1 MVMMAMRRKIQR
13 YFWLMLSGSIIL
25 FIVFVAIFAP
35 VLTQYDPLT
44 IDPLYVLQPPSS
56 QNLLGTDEFGRD
68 VLSRLIYGAQP
79 SLIVA
84 VGATTLAMVIGI
96 FLGVMGGY
104 FQGWIEQILMRLVD
118 ALLCFPPIL
127 LAMVVVGLL
136 GPGVSNLVIVIGIL
150 YSTTFARLAYA
161 STIQVKAME
170 YVTVA
175 VAVGVGNRRLIWR
188 HILPNILSPLI
199 VQASLTAAAT
209 ILLESG
215 LSFLG
220 LGVVPPTPSWGLI
233 IGAARNYMDQSP
245 LYVVWPS
252 LLIASIVL
260 AINTFGDTLRDFLD
274 PRLRK
279 WL

>member
-1 MVMMAMRRKIQR
+1 MRRKIQR
-13 YFWLMLSGSIIL
+13 YFWLLVSGSIIL
-25 FIVFVAIFAP
+25 VIVLIAIFAP
-35 VLTQYDPLT
+35 VLARYDPLK
-44 IDPLYVLQPPSS
+44 IDPLRVLQPPSS
-56 QNLLGTDEFGRD
+56 QNPLGTDEFGRD

-84 VGATTLAMVIGI
+84 VGATTLALLIGV
-96 FLGVMGGY
+96 FLGVIAG
-104 FQGWIEQILMRLVD
+104 FFRGWIEQISMRLVD

-136 GPGVSNLVIVIGIL
+136 GPGITNLVIVIGIL

-161 STIQVKAME
+161 STLQVKAME

-175 VAVGVGNRRLIWR
+175 VAVGVGNRGLIWR

-233 IGAARNYMDQSP
+233 IGAARNYMYQSP
-245 LYVVWPS
+245 LYVLWPS
-252 LLIASIVL
+252 LLIAGIVL

>member
-1 MVMMAMRRKIQR
+1 
-13 YFWLMLSGSIIL
+13 
-25 FIVFVAIFAP
+25 
-35 VLTQYDPLT
+35 
-44 IDPLYVLQPPSS
+44 
-56 QNLLGTDEFGRD
+56 
-68 VLSRLIYGAQP
+68 
-79 SLIVA
+79 
-84 VGATTLAMVIGI
+84 MVIGV

>member
-1 MVMMAMRRKIQR
+1 MLRKLKR
-13 YFWLMLSGSIIL
+13 YFWLILSGSL
-25 FIVFVAIFAP
+25 IVLVLLGAIFAS
-35 VLTQYDPLT
+35 VLTPYDPLK
-44 IDPLYVLQPPSS
+44 IDPLRVLQPPSA
-56 QNLLGTDEFGRD
+56 QNWLGTDEFGRD
-68 VLSRLIYGAQP
+68 VFTRLIYGAQP

-84 VGATTLAMVIGI
+84 VGATMLAMAIGVV
-96 FLGVMGGY
+96 LGVLAG
-104 FQGWIEQILMRLVD
+104 FFRGWIEQVLMRLVD

-136 GPGVSNLVIVIGIL
+136 GPGVMNLVIVIGIL

-161 STIQVKAME
+161 STIQIRAME

-175 VAVGVGNRRLIWR
+175 VAIGVDNRGLIWR

-233 IGAARNYMDQSP
+233 IGAARNYMYQSP

-252 LLIASIVL
+252 VLIALIVL

>member
-1 MVMMAMRRKIQR
+1 MRRKIQR
-13 YFWLMLSGSIIL
+13 YFWLLVSGAIIL
-25 FIVFVAIFAP
+25 AIVLVAIFAP
-35 VLTQYDPLT
+35 VLARYDPLK
-44 IDPLYVLQPPSS
+44 IDPLRVLQSPSP
-56 QNLLGTDEFGRD
+56 QNPLGTDEFGRD

-84 VGATTLAMVIGI
+84 VGATTLAMVIGV
-96 FLGVMGGY
+96 FLGVIAG
-104 FQGWIEQILMRLVD
+104 FFRGWIEQILMRLVD

-136 GPGVSNLVIVIGIL
+136 GPGVTNLVIVIGIL

-161 STIQVKAME
+161 STMQVKAME

-175 VAVGVGNRRLIWR
+175 MAVGVDNRGLIWR

-233 IGAARNYMDQSP
+233 IGAARNYMYQSP
-245 LYVVWPS
+245 LYVLWPS
-252 LLIASIVL
+252 LLIAGIVL

-279 WL
+279 WI

>member
-1 MVMMAMRRKIQR
+1 MRRKIQR
-13 YFWLMLSGSIIL
+13 YFWLLVSGSIIL
-25 FIVFVAIFAP
+25 VIVLIAIFAP
-35 VLTQYDPLT
+35 VLARYDPLK
-44 IDPLYVLQPPSS
+44 IDPLRVLQPPSS
-56 QNLLGTDEFGRD
+56 QNPLGTDEFGRD

-84 VGATTLAMVIGI
+84 VGATTLALLIGV
-96 FLGVMGGY
+96 FLGVIAG
-104 FQGWIEQILMRLVD
+104 FFRGWIEQILMRLVD

-136 GPGVSNLVIVIGIL
+136 GPGVTNLVIVIGIL

-161 STIQVKAME
+161 STIQVRAME

-175 VAVGVGNRRLIWR
+175 VAVGVGNRGLIWR

-233 IGAARNYMDQSP
+233 IGAARNYMYQSP
-245 LYVVWPS
+245 LYVLWPS
-252 LLIASIVL
+252 LLIAGIVL

>member
-1 MVMMAMRRKIQR
+1 MARKIQR
-13 YFWLMLSGSIIL
+13 YFWLWLSGAIIL
-25 FIVFVAIFAP
+25 IVVLAGVCAP
-35 VLTQYDPLT
+35 ALTSRDPLA
-44 IDPLYVLQPPSS
+44 IDALRVLQPPSP
-56 QNLLGTDEFGRD
+56 QNPLGTDEFGRD
-68 VLSRLIYGAQP
+68 VLSRLLYGARP

-84 VGATTLAMVIGI
+84 TGATTLAML
-96 FLGVMGGY
+96 LGVFFGVSAGY
-104 FQGWIEQILMRLVD
+104 FRGRIEQIIMRLVD

-136 GPGVSNLVIVIGIL
+136 GPGVTNLIIIIGIL
-150 YSTTFARLAYA
+150 YSTTFARLSYA
-161 STIQVKAME
+161 STLQVKAME

-175 VAVGVGNRRLIWR
+175 IAVGVGNQRVIWR
-188 HILPNILSPLI
+188 HIIPNILSPLI

-233 IGAARNYMDQSP
+233 IGAARNYMYQSP

-252 LLIASIVL
+252 LLIAGTVL

-279 WL
+279 WM

>member
-1 MVMMAMRRKIQR
+1 MLRKLRR
-13 YFWLMLSGSIIL
+13 YFWLWLSGAIIL
-25 FIVFVAIFAP
+25 IIILAGIFAP
-35 VLTQYDPLT
+35 VLSSRDPLA
-44 IDPLYVLQPPSS
+44 IDPQRVLQPSS
-56 QNLLGTDEFGRD
+56 PQNPLGTDEFGRD
-68 VLSRLIYGAQP
+68 VLSRLLYGARP

-84 VGATTLAMVIGI
+84 AGATTLAM
-96 FLGVMGGY
+96 FLGVFFGVIAGY
-104 FQGWIEQILMRLVD
+104 FRGWIEQIVMRLVD

-136 GPGVSNLVIVIGIL
+136 GPGVTNLIIIIGIL

-161 STIQVKAME
+161 STLQVKAME

-175 VAVGVGNRRLIWR
+175 IAIGVGNQRVIWR

-199 VQASLTAAAT
+199 VQASLSAAAT

-233 IGAARNYMDQSP
+233 IGAARSYMYQSP

-252 LLIASIVL
+252 LLVAGTVL

>member
-1 MVMMAMRRKIQR
+1 MLRKIRR
-13 YFWLMLSGSIIL
+13 YFWLWLSGSIIV
-25 FIVFVAIFAP
+25 IVILAGIFAP
-35 VLTQYDPLT
+35 ALTSRDPLV
-44 IDPLYVLQPPSS
+44 IDPSHVLQPPSA
-56 QNLLGTDEFGRD
+56 QNPLGTDEFGRD
-68 VLSRLIYGAQP
+68 VFSRLLYGARP

-84 VGATTLAMVIGI
+84 VGATTLAMLFGV
-96 FLGVMGGY
+96 FLGVIAGY
-104 FQGWIEQILMRLVD
+104 FRGGIEQIIMRLVD

-136 GPGVSNLVIVIGIL
+136 GPGVTNLIFIIGIL

-161 STIQVKAME
+161 STLQVKAME

-175 VAVGVGNRRLIWR
+175 IAIGVENRRVIWR

-233 IGAARNYMDQSP
+233 IGAARNYMYQSP
-245 LYVVWPS
+245 FYVVWPS
-252 LLIASIVL
+252 LLIAGTVL
-260 AINTFGDTLRDFLD
+260 AINTFGDTIRDFLD

-279 WL
+279 WM

>member
-1 MVMMAMRRKIQR
+1 MTAMRRKIQR

-25 FIVFVAIFAP
+25 FIVLVAIFAP
-35 VLTQYDPLT
+35 VLTQYDPLK
-44 IDPLYVLQPPSS
+44 IDPLHVLQPPTS

-79 SLIVA
+79 SLMVA

>member
-1 MVMMAMRRKIQR
+1 MRRKIQR
-13 YFWLMLSGSIIL
+13 YFWLIVSGSIIL
-25 FIVFVAIFAP
+25 AIVLVAIFAP
-35 VLTQYDPLT
+35 VLAQYDPLK
-44 IDPLYVLQPPSS
+44 IEPLHVLQPPSS

-84 VGATTLAMVIGI
+84 VGATTLAMMIGV
-96 FLGVMGGY
+96 FLGVIAG
-104 FQGWIEQILMRLVD
+104 FFRGWIEQILMRLVD

-136 GPGVSNLVIVIGIL
+136 GPGVTNLVIVIGIL

-161 STIQVKAME
+161 STMQVRAME

-175 VAVGVGNRRLIWR
+175 IAVGVGNRGLIWR

-233 IGAARNYMDQSP
+233 IGAARNYMYQSP
-245 LYVVWPS
+245 LYVLWPS
-252 LLIASIVL
+252 LLIAGIVL

>member
-1 MVMMAMRRKIQR
+1 MSRKLKR
-13 YFWLMLSGSIIL
+13 YFWLILSGSLIL
-25 FIVFVAIFAP
+25 LVVLAAIFAS
-35 VLTQYDPLT
+35 VLTPYDPLK
-44 IDPLYVLQPPSS
+44 IDPLRVLQPPSA
-56 QNLLGTDEFGRD
+56 QNWLGTDEFGRD
-68 VLSRLIYGAQP
+68 VFTRLIYGAQP

-84 VGATTLAMVIGI
+84 VGATILAMGIGVI
-96 FLGVMGGY
+96 LGVLAG
-104 FQGWIEQILMRLVD
+104 FFRGWIEQVLMRLVD

-136 GPGVSNLVIVIGIL
+136 GPGVLNLVIVIGIL

-161 STIQVKAME
+161 STLQIKAME

-175 VAVGVGNRRLIWR
+175 VAVGVNNRRLIWQ

-220 LGVVPPTPSWGLI
+220 LGVQPPSASWGQMLNAAQSLTI
-233 IGAARNYMDQSP
+233 LEQKPWLWIPPGAMILSSVLCINFIGD
-245 LYVVWPS
+245 
-252 LLIASIVL
+252 
-260 AINTFGDTLRDFLD
+260 GLRDALD
-274 PRLRK
+274 PRLRR
-279 WL
+279 

>member
-1 MVMMAMRRKIQR
+1 MIASGTVILMVVIAA
-13 YFWLMLSGSIIL
+13 LLAPMLT
-25 FIVFVAIFAP
+25 P
-35 VLTQYDPLT
+35 HDPLA
-44 IDPLYVLQPPSS
+44 IDPLHVLQAPSA
-56 QNLLGTDEFGRD
+56 QNPLGTDEFGRD
-68 VLSRLIYGAQP
+68 ILTRLLYGARP

-84 VGATTLAMVIGI
+84 AGATTLAFVVGVA
-96 FLGVMGGY
+96 LGVLAGY
-104 FQGWIEQILMRLVD
+104 LRGAAEQVIMRIVD

-136 GPGVSNLVIVIGIL
+136 GPGVTNLIVVIGIL
-150 YSTTFARLAYA
+150 YSTTLARLAYA
-161 STIQVKAME
+161 STLQVKAME

-175 VAVGVGNRRLIWR
+175 VAVGVGHRRLIWH

-233 IGAARNYMDQSP
+233 IGAARNYMYQSP
-245 LYVVWPS
+245 AYILWPS
-252 LLIASIVL
+252 LMVAGTVL

>member
-1 MVMMAMRRKIQR
+1 MTAMRRKIQR

-25 FIVFVAIFAP
+25 FIVLVAIFAP
-35 VLTQYDPLT
+35 VLTQYDPLK
-44 IDPLYVLQPPSS
+44 IDPLHVLQPPTS

-84 VGATTLAMVIGI
+84 VGATALAMVIGV

>member
-1 MVMMAMRRKIQR
+1 MRRKIQR
-13 YFWLMLSGSIIL
+13 YFWLLVSGSIIL
-25 FIVFVAIFAP
+25 VIVLIAIFAP
-35 VLTQYDPLT
+35 VLARYDPLK
-44 IDPLYVLQPPSS
+44 IDPLRVLQPPSS
-56 QNLLGTDEFGRD
+56 QNPLGTDEFGRD

-84 VGATTLAMVIGI
+84 VGATTLALLIGV
-96 FLGVMGGY
+96 FLGVIAG
-104 FQGWIEQILMRLVD
+104 FFRGWIEQILMRLVD

-136 GPGVSNLVIVIGIL
+136 GPGITNLVIVIGIL

-161 STIQVKAME
+161 STIQVRAME

-175 VAVGVGNRRLIWR
+175 VAVGVGNRGLIWR

-233 IGAARNYMDQSP
+233 IGAARNYMYQSP
-245 LYVVWPS
+245 LYVLWPS
-252 LLIASIVL
+252 LLIAGIVL

>member
-1 MVMMAMRRKIQR
+1 MRQKIQR
-13 YFWLMLSGSIIL
+13 YFWLIVSGSIIL
-25 FIVFVAIFAP
+25 LVVLVAIFAP
-35 VLTQYDPLT
+35 VLARYDSLK
-44 IDPLYVLQPPSS
+44 IDPLRVLQSPSP
-56 QNLLGTDEFGRD
+56 QNPLGTDEFGRD

-84 VGATTLAMVIGI
+84 IGATTLAMVIGV
-96 FLGVMGGY
+96 FLGVIAG
-104 FQGWIEQILMRLVD
+104 FFRGWIEQILMRLVD

-136 GPGVSNLVIVIGIL
+136 GPGVTNLVIVIGIL

-161 STIQVKAME
+161 STMQVKAME

-175 VAVGVGNRRLIWR
+175 IAVGVGNRGLIWR

-233 IGAARNYMDQSP
+233 IGAARNYMYQSP

-252 LLIASIVL
+252 LLIAGIVL

>member
-1 MVMMAMRRKIQR
+1 MRRKIQR
-13 YFWLMLSGSIIL
+13 YFWLIVSGSIIL
-25 FIVFVAIFAP
+25 AIVLVAIFAP
-35 VLTQYDPLT
+35 VLAQYDPLK
-44 IDPLYVLQPPSS
+44 IDPLHVLQPPSS
-56 QNLLGTDEFGRD
+56 QNPLGTDEFGRD

-84 VGATTLAMVIGI
+84 VGATTLAMMIGV
-96 FLGVMGGY
+96 FLGVIAG
-104 FQGWIEQILMRLVD
+104 FFRGWIEQILMRLVD

-136 GPGVSNLVIVIGIL
+136 GPGVTNLVIVIGIL

-161 STIQVKAME
+161 STMQVRAME

-175 VAVGVGNRRLIWR
+175 IAVGVGNRGLIWR

-233 IGAARNYMDQSP
+233 IGAARNYMYQSP
-245 LYVVWPS
+245 LYVLWPS
-252 LLIASIVL
+252 LLIAGIVL

>member
-1 MVMMAMRRKIQR
+1 MPRKLKR
-13 YFWLMLSGSIIL
+13 YFWLILSGALIL
-25 FIVFVAIFAP
+25 LVVLAAMFAS
-35 VLTQYDPLT
+35 VLTPYDPLK
-44 IDPLYVLQPPSS
+44 IDPLRVLQPPSA
-56 QNLLGTDEFGRD
+56 QNWLGTDEFGRD
-68 VLSRLIYGAQP
+68 VFTRLIYGAQP

-84 VGATTLAMVIGI
+84 VGATILAMGIGVI
-96 FLGVMGGY
+96 LGVLAG
-104 FQGWIEQILMRLVD
+104 FFRGWVEQVLMRLVD

-136 GPGVSNLVIVIGIL
+136 GPGVPNLVIIIGIL
-150 YSTTFARLAYA
+150 YATTFARLAYA
-161 STIQVKAME
+161 STLQIKAME

-175 VAVGVGNRRLIWR
+175 VAVGVNNRGLIWR

-233 IGAARNYMDQSP
+233 IGAARNYMYQSP

-252 LLIASIVL
+252 LLIATIVL